1 MLLYFQAQEKS
12 RTDAEYY
19 KILRQAEANKLLY
32 TPEYLELKRV
42 EALAANQKIYFGN
55 QLPHTFVS
63 SEVPLSK
70 VGPDVAATLGDG
82 DYFKAKSA

>member
-42 EALAANQKIYFGN
+42 EALAANQKIYFGPSI
-55 QLPHTFVS
+55 PHTFIS
-63 SEVPLSK
+63 NMDSRT
-70 VGPDVAATLGDG
+70 GPEMVATLQATGD
-82 DYFKAKSA
+82 DI